1 MVEPSCPALI
11 IHDDD
16 AFRKNLIATLDQRNF
31 TVTFTTD
38 GEDARRHFDARTFR
52 VVIIGVD
59 LKAKRGL
66 DMLEYIRANRE
77 KISCGVIIV
86 GDPDPALRT
95 FAPWADETFI
105 KPVDPA
111 YLATRARAYCG
122 C

>member
-1 MVEPSCPALI
+1 MVEPSCPALV
-11 IHDDD
+11 IHEDD
-16 AFRKNLIATLDQRNF
+16 AFRKNLIATLDQKNF

-38 GEDARRHFDARTFR
+38 GDAARQHFDERTYR

-66 DMLEYIRANRE
+66 DLLEHIRQNRE
-77 KISCGVIIV
+77 RIRCGVIIV

-95 FAPWADETFI
+95 YAPWADETFI